1 MLVGLFLDWKKYFY
15 QISIPRD
22 PSKGNS
28 LLSDRRQEGELY
40 DLSPSL
46 YMSFYSIFLNGM
58 LYLSNL
64 FLTNIWLK
72 NSEKTRTM
80 IVPWVDEL
88 CSHQL
93 CVFGTD
99 SKAHLTR
106 NILSLLFDDNLET
119 LEKHLLNVDIFL
131 TLCDRNN
138 TMPH

>member
-1 MLVGLFLDWKKYFY
+1 M
-15 QISIPRD
+15 
-22 PSKGNS
+22 
-28 LLSDRRQEGELY
+28 
-40 DLSPSL
+40 
-46 YMSFYSIFLNGM
+46 
-58 LYLSNL
+58 
-64 FLTNIWLK
+64 
-72 NSEKTRTM
+72 
-80 IVPWVDEL
+80 DEL
-88 CSHQL
+88 CSHWL